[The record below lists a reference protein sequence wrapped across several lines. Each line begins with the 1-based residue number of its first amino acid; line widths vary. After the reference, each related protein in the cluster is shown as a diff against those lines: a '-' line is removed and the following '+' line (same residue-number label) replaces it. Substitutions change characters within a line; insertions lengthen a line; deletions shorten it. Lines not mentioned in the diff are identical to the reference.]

1 MGVNKI
7 AAGLTGLVLALGAAA
22 GMAAGSFQVELRTPR
37 WVDLTVTQAEHLR
50 DGAIELVESAT
61 LNSLDDA
68 EVLRQTPA
76 DLRRRLQALI
86 TGPHLVVTLDE
97 PRPLQSLNEGGTQIV
112 QILIGF
118 GRSTTQTSGGVFTVD
133 NRGQLYVHENCSGD
147 LIAELFGFA
156 GSLAGK
162 NSARSY
168 AF

>member
-7 AAGLTGLVLALGAAA
+7 AAGLTGLMLALGAAA

-50 DGAIELVESAT
+50 DGAIELVESAA
-61 LNSLDDA
+61 LNSLDDP

-118 GRSTTQTSGGVFTVD
+118 GRTNQTSGGVFTID
-133 NRGQLYVHENCSGD
+133 DRGQFYVHEKYSGD